1 MYLAVDRGL
10 AGTGSQLVDV
20 VGRVEPGDD
29 DCDADA
35 WLGGGVDVVSSNCH
49 RCSTAESQHHHHRQ
63 HHQQLSIYH
72 DALHSNNS
80 RLTLSNLVHTRRSF
94 SDYNVNKISFNDSEL
109 VDQNY
114 DTLGLSII

>member
-1 MYLAVDRGL
+1 MYLAVDSGL
-10 AGTGSQLVDV
+10 AGSQLIDV
-20 VGRVEPGDD
+20 VGRVEPSDN

-35 WLGGGVDVVSSNCH
+35 WLGGGIDVVSSNCH

-63 HHQQLSIYH
+63 HHQQLSCQPNTTVQFSAYTEII
-72 DALHSNNS
+72 
-80 RLTLSNLVHTRRSF
+80 
-94 SDYNVNKISFNDSEL
+94 SDYIMNKIIFHDSEL